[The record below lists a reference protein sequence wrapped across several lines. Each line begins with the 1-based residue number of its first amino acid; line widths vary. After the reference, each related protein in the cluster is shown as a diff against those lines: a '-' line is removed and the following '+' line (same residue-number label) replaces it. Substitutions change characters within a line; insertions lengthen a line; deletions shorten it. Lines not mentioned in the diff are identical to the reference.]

1 MLKMREH
8 GPEQGGR
15 YETGWILT
23 KFEKESELQSLTR
36 QCVNQTFYRWKL
48 CEKYQRH
55 GISVFSLFWMEAVHR
70 SNGSSLTCNI
80 FFFRFFLYPRWRDF
94 RRIQTLIEANI
105 RSVLWRIPL
114 SMLAYQVVFHMAEE
128 RRWLYWRLRW
138 LLGSGSQLDF
148 LGDFLA
154 MS

>member
-80 FFFRFFLYPRWRDF
+80 FFFRFFLYTRWRDF
-94 RRIQTLIEANI
+94 RRIQTLLDRGKHSQCFMANT
-105 RSVLWRIPL
+105 SLHVSIPSCFSCGL
-114 SMLAYQVVFHMAEE
+114 FSFSEHRYFSGYQWPN
-128 RRWLYWRLRW
+128 R
-138 LLGSGSQLDF
+138 
-148 LGDFLA
+148 
-154 MS
+154 